1 MAGVGGKVASG
12 TRSAHGSQRSGPG
25 DLEGGRWVW
34 RLRVGVLSLG
44 PVCAAVGP
52 AAPGSC
58 RVLGAAPPSTA
69 VQPGPLTAGQ
79 GCCPTVGARP
89 RTPAPP

>member
-34 RLRVGVLSLG
+34 RLPVGVLSLG
-44 PVCAAVGP
+44 PVRAAVGL
-52 AAPGSC
+52 AAGAC
-58 RVLGAAPPSTA
+58 RVLGAAPPPSTA

-79 GCCPTVGARP
+79 GLLPPVGDRP
-89 RTPAPP
+89 RTPSP